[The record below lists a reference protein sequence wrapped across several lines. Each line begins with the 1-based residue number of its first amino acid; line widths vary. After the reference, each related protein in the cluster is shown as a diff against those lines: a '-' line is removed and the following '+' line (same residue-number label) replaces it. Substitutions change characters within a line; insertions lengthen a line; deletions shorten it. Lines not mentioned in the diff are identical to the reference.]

1 MTSKE
6 VAVYAKDADAI
17 MTGRGHCP
25 LDAEMLEKTS
35 INAILY
41 CIPHKAGPTIDRR
54 PYVTMCL
61 ADNMVKFMNGEEMEL
76 EIGGEYASR
85 MTKKR

>member
-1 MTSKE
+1 MIEALKE
-6 VAVYAKDADAI
+6 KCFRAVLDVFCKE
-17 MTGRGHCP
+17 P
-25 LDAEMLEKTS
+25 LESDNELRKLE
-35 INAILY
+35 NVY

-61 ADNMVKFMNGEEMEL
+61 ADNMVNFMNGEEMEL
-76 EIGGEYASR
+76 EIGGEYAAR